1 MAMEIRVNGSACQT
15 GYEERLQ
22 AGREEA
28 AKAENS
34 RNGEKAAKTGTAQKE
49 EQASNNRLAP
59 RDEYISS
66 EQSGEKPNGL
76 YRVGQ
81 DENGNR
87 KIFFNDP
94 KRADRLDG
102 NGQPEKALDG
112 SEDGDKKAPRVNGQN
127 PDNGEEKCVGNTDKV
142 DREIRELKEKKK
154 KLEQQIKEASG
165 DEKKTKELENKL
177 AQVERE
183 LSQKDNDTYR
193 RQHSEF
199 TEQ

>member
-1 MAMEIRVNGSACQT
+1 MAMEIKVNGSAYKT
-15 GYEERLQ
+15 DYEERLQ

-34 RNGEKAAKTGTAQKE
+34 QDGEKAAKTKTAQQE
-49 EQASNNRLAP
+49 EQASNNRFAP
-59 RDEYISS
+59 QDEYISS
-66 EQSGEKPNGL
+66 EQSDEKPNGL
-76 YRVGQ
+76 YHVGQ
-81 DENGNR
+81 DENGR
-87 KIFFNDP
+87 KKIYFNDP
-94 KRADRLDG
+94 K
-102 NGQPEKALDG
+102 KA
-112 SEDGDKKAPRVNGQN
+112 
-127 PDNGEEKCVGNTDKV
+127 DNGEEKCVGNTDKV
-142 DREIRELKEKKK
+142 EREIRELKEKKQ